1 MPLREFETCRQRIER
16 ARAHSEAFAKIWNDL
31 LEDDAYSASL
41 KIDDDGTG
49 FITFGTGHDALPV
62 ELGLELGE
70 FLYHLRAALDACVYA
85 AAVVES
91 GQNPPP
97 DEDRLEFPL
106 CSDPGGEDKFNKSAW
121 KYRPLTNQR
130 RVIIESVQPYKTPE
144 LRDDLYILNMNR
156 TLGILNDW
164 ARIDRHRK
172 LHVVGSWASR
182 AEPALRL
189 PPGIELEWMMVTYD
203 GFLENDGLIATFKLD
218 GYTIGAKVEANPNVF
233 VDVTVNE
240 SPEPCADNDTL
251 SNRTKFMLIYV
262 SEVVRAI
269 EQSLIDEREAGV
281 GIPD

>member
-1 MPLREFETCRQRIER
+1 MPLLEFETCRQRIER
-16 ARAHSEAFAKIWNDL
+16 ARAHNVAFAKIWNGL

-41 KIDDDGTG
+41 HIEDDGQG
-49 FITFGTGHDALPV
+49 FMSMSSRYETLPI

-70 FLYHLRAALDACVYA
+70 FLYQLRSALDACVYA

-106 CSDPGGEDKFNKSAW
+106 CSDPNGEDKFNKSAW

-130 RVIIESVQPYKTPE
+130 RRIIEDVQPYKTPK
-144 LRDDLYILNMNR
+144 LREDLYILNMNR

-182 AEPALRL
+182 AQPALRL
-189 PPGIELEWMMVTYD
+189 PPGIDLDWMMVTYD
-203 GFLENDGLIATFKLD
+203 GFLEDDGQIAAFKLD
-218 GYTIGAKVEANPNVF
+218 GYTRGAKVEANPQR
-233 VDVTVNE
+233 
-240 SPEPCADNDTL
+240 L
-251 SNRTKFMLIYV
+251 R
-262 SEVVRAI
+262 
-269 EQSLIDEREAGV
+269 
-281 GIPD
+281 